1 MINWPSSEAHDAGI
15 EIFHHINQEDRAQGL
30 S

>member
-15 EIFHHINQEDRAQGL
+15 DIFHHISLGRAQGL